1 LRHGRFRADSLL
13 AIAKRQE
20 GRVLI
25 VGVPKE
31 IKTEEHRVA
40 ITPVGTREL
49 TERGHTVLIEKGAGE
64 GSSIVDDEFEAQGA
78 TIVPNAGEVFA
89 GAEMVIKVKEP
100 QESEIEMFRP
110 GQILFTYL
118 HLAAY
123 PRMAAGLLARDV
135 IAIAYETVQLPD
147 RSLPLLAPMSE
158 IAGRMATQVGA
169 YFLGKAEGGRGV
181 LLGGVTGVRS
191 GKVVVIGGGIAG
203 SNAAVIAV
211 GMQADV
217 VVLDTDIG
225 KLRTLDSLYLGR
237 VRTLH
242 SNRLTLEQEVLDAD
256 LVIGTVLVP
265 GASAP
270 KLVTEDMVRAMKRGS
285 VLVDVAIDQG
295 GCFATSRE
303 TTHTD
308 PVYLVHD
315 VVHYA
320 VGNIPG
326 AVPHTSTYA
335 LTNATLRYAVTLA
348 NDGVSGAVERHPELV
363 AGINVV
369 GKSVCHPAVAESLGV
384 AHVPPREALATV

>member
-1 LRHGRFRADSLL
+1 M
-13 AIAKRQE
+13 
-20 GRVLI
+20 I
-25 VGVPKE
+25 VGIPREVKDNE
-31 IKTEEHRVA
+31 YRVA
-40 ITPVGTREL
+40 ATPAGVREL
-49 TERGHTVLIEKGAGE
+49 SVAGHQVLVEAGAGE
-64 GSSIVDDEFEAQGA
+64 GSSIPDEAF
-78 TIVPNAGEVFA
+78 VKY
-89 GAEMVIKVKEP
+89 GAELAGSADEVWSSADLVLKVKEP
-100 QESEIEMFRP
+100 VPEEGDRLRE

-123 PRMAAGLLARDV
+123 PRMAAGLLAKDV

-242 SNRLTLEQEVLDAD
+242 SNRLTLEEEVLDAD

-270 KLVTEDMVRAMKRGS
+270 KLVTEDMVRAMRRGS

-384 AHVPPREALATV
+384 AHVPPREALASV

>member
-1 LRHGRFRADSLL
+1 M
-13 AIAKRQE
+13 
-20 GRVLI
+20 I

-31 IKTEEHRVA
+31 TKTEEHRVA
-40 ITPVGTREL
+40 ITPVGAREL
-49 TERGHTVLIEKGAGE
+49 TERGHTVLIQKGAGE
-64 GSSIVDDEFEAQGA
+64 GSTILDDEFEAQGA
-78 TIVPNAGEVFA
+78 TVVPTAEDVFE
-89 GAEMVIKVKEP
+89 GAEMILKVKEP
-100 QESEIEMFRP
+100 QSPEVEMLRS

-123 PRMAAGLLARDV
+123 PKLAAGLLERDV
-135 IAIAYETVQLPD
+135 VAIAYETVQLQD
-147 RSLPLLAPMSE
+147 KSLPLLAPMSE

-169 YFLGKAEGGRGV
+169 YFLGKGEGGRGV
-181 LLGGVTGVRS
+181 LLGGVTGVKA

-203 SNAAVIAV
+203 SNSAVIAV

-217 VVLDTDIG
+217 AVLDTDIG

-270 KLVTEDMVRAMKRGS
+270 KLVSEDMVRAMKRGA

-303 TTHTD
+303 TTHAD
-308 PVYLVHD
+308 PVYRVHD

-335 LTNATLRYAVTLA
+335 LTNATLRYAVSLA
-348 NDGVSGAVERHPELV
+348 DHGVEGALDAHPELV
-363 AGINVV
+363 AGINIV
-369 GKSVCHPAVAESLGV
+369 GESVCHPAVAESLAV
-384 AHVPPREALATV
+384 THVPPHEALAGV